1 MSDTMEVHSPKLY
14 RGQCIN
20 LDKLDF
26 SWFNTLGPGQITWS
40 CFGKSS
46 FWIIRG
52 FTGRWERFWQWHH
65 RLQLIAQGVPYGYSH
80 RKSFF
85 SFWDL
90 EQSKTFYRTK
100 MFSLLQHSFQ
110 FSNSKN
116 LQNENAERT
125 AHSSPCF
132 PVNTQWYQGRYWCN
146 RKRNYQEKM
155 LHSSNP
161 LLFRACYSVPCHLSR
176 CHWACHALSHTDD
189 LTPSALWCKPL
200 LAHTSTI
207 ILAATKSSAYASE
220 QVKSKQHGDEHLP
233 LLIWMA
239 ITAKLI
245 HVTS

>member
-14 RGQCIN
+14 RGQCIH

-90 EQSKTFYRTK
+90 EQSKTYNCTK

-146 RKRNYQEKM
+146 REIIKKRCCTVQT
-155 LHSSNP
+155 H
-161 LLFRACYSVPCHLSR
+161 CYSVPRHLSR
-176 CHWACHALSHTDD
+176 CHWACHALSHTEWLDPISFVVQTTAGSHIND
-189 LTPSALWCKPL
+189 NPGSYKELCLHIRTSEIKAARRWTPP
-200 LAHTSTI
+200 T
-207 ILAATKSSAYASE
+207 AYLDGYYS
-220 QVKSKQHGDEHLP
+220 
-233 LLIWMA
+233 
-239 ITAKLI
+239 
-245 HVTS
+245 